1 MPRHVVQSFSYVS
14 MYIAGGNH
22 RSHGFS
28 LFDVPYIHRWWES
41 PHSQVLAFRCT
52 VHTPL
57 VGITALTGSR
67 FSIYRSNKILLQ
79 TVFVNREKVY
89 VKEFA

>member
-1 MPRHVVQSFSYVS
+1 MRY
-14 MYIAGGNH
+14 
-22 RSHGFS
+22 
-28 LFDVPYIHRWWES
+28 S
-41 PHSQVLAFRCT
+41 PLVMLVCIS
-52 VHTPL
+52 L